1 VKPFPEFPDVRLME
15 NKLGE
20 NVLFCKFLQDGK
32 RKQLTKTISK
42 KLMKG
47 AQQEAV
53 QLTCRV
59 ASELQ
64 AQLTAMLTASDSVQ
78 IEAESTIAEG
88 DDADAISEGDGEADD
103 TPEFVQEFNGLGGIP
118 EVVEEYDWALTVYS
132 CVVTLCVDSVCE
144 TRCDC
149 LKMSSACD

>member
-1 VKPFPEFPDVRLME
+1 MKPFPEFPDVRLTE

-20 NVLFCKFLQDGK
+20 NVLYCKFLQDGK
-32 RKQLTKTISK
+32 RKQLTKTVSK
-42 KLMKG
+42 KLMKD

-64 AQLTAMLTASDSVQ
+64 AQLTAMLASDSMQ
-78 IEAESTIAEG
+78 IEVESTIAGG

-103 TPEFVQEFNGLGGIP
+103 TPEFEQEFNGLGDIP
-118 EVVEEYDWALTVYS
+118 EVVEEYD
-132 CVVTLCVDSVCE
+132 
-144 TRCDC
+144 
-149 LKMSSACD
+149 